1 MKQSEKLDLIL
12 KSFYDHR
19 FDGIQEFSTAHFEK
33 LIPLANEYELDVL
46 MKRLQADGYLKT
58 YLSEEDGGI
67 AKITSRGIEY
77 CEESSYTYI
86 GSSLVTNNYSISV
99 NNSSGISIVN
109 ASKNI
114 NINISNIKD
123 VNNKIEELLKAIHG
137 NSIISQSNRVEI
149 IECIDEIKTSLAND
163 KKPKYSFKSL
173 LEMTSDF
180 AGIGSLVAEIGKL
193 IF

>member
-19 FDGIQEFSTAHFEK
+19 FDGMQEFSTTHFGK
-33 LIPLANEYELDVL
+33 LMPLANERELDVL
-46 MKRLQADGYLKT
+46 IKRLQADGYLKT
-58 YLSEEDGGI
+58 YLFEENGGI
-67 AKITSRGIEY
+67 GQITSRGIEY
-77 CEESSYTYI
+77 CEEDSYSYR
-86 GSSLVTNNYSISV
+86 GSSLVTNNYSFSV

-109 ASKNI
+109 ASKNV
-114 NINISNIKD
+114 NINISNIND
-123 VNNKIEELLKAIHG
+123 INNKIEDLLKAV
-137 NSIISQSNRVEI
+137 NASTIISESIKLEI
-149 IECIDEIKTSLAND
+149 IECVDEIKTSLASD

-173 LEMTSDF
+173 LEMTSNL